1 MGSESRL
8 WQRLG
13 WSLRRI
19 QEAVWSPPKT
29 AGQRP
34 RTPTLYGRFWVSNE
48 AISALVWPKTAAS
61 KPSLNAI
68 SLTA

>member
-1 MGSESRL
+1 MWHRG
-8 WQRLG
+8 RLG
-13 WSLRRI
+13 WSLRHI

-48 AISALVWPKTAAS
+48 AISALVWAKDGHKRNGSRRSILGAY
-61 KPSLNAI
+61 I
-68 SLTA
+68 VI